1 MKLTLSIMRIIV
13 ILTSNMDLRRYD
25 CFHFYQN
32 DMGRVQ
38 NMSARRLSNQK
49 NPPRSNQGYIAVS
62 RRFFYCCTG
71 QVWQGYELS
80 STRDKDLPLP
90 TSLKNADIECSR
102 LGPPPGSCIFNMNHN
117 VLSFFTK
124 FSQSKKIFSKMRI
137 AKHHIFTCQGKIEMS

>member
-1 MKLTLSIMRIIV
+1 MRIIV

-102 LGPPPGSCIFNMNHN
+102 FGPSASMIYNKIHN
-117 VLSFFTK
+117 VCFRILPIY
-124 FSQSKKIFSKMRI
+124 QRKKPWFIS
-137 AKHHIFTCQGKIEMS
+137 